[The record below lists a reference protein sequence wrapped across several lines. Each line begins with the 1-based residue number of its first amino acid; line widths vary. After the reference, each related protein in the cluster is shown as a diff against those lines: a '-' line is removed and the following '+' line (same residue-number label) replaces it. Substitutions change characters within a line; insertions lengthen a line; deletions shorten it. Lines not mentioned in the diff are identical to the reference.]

1 MRLIAFGDSFTYGH
15 GLKDCYEAG
24 TGAPGPIASRFA
36 YPQILGNLTNRK
48 TFNYSYPG
56 QSNKQMAKKAVDFE
70 FQEDD
75 WVIFMW
81 TFFDRHCVFE
91 NSTSPTKEISAWQ
104 ADDQLL
110 TQENIDVSDEEVRLA
125 KSYYTDF
132 YSDYDSA
139 LTNLMYINGT
149 HHVVNAQVD
158 RVIHLCVPDAVN
170 LLNTDN
176 VESHSSLQWTEH
188 SKYFKWNEVKPFDH
202 FKTYHMYERA
212 QDNWHPGATAHK
224 KFAEYLHILLG

>member
-1 MRLIAFGDSFTYGH
+1 MFEIYS
-15 GLKDCYEAG
+15 
-24 TGAPGPIASRFA
+24 
-36 YPQILGNLTNRK
+36 QINLELLEN
-48 TFNYSYPG
+48 
-56 QSNKQMAKKAVDFE
+56 
-70 FQEDD
+70 
-75 WVIFMW
+75 
-81 TFFDRHCVFE
+81 VFE
-91 NSTSPTKEISAWQ
+91 TDSLPVK
-104 ADDQLL
+104 L

-170 LLNTDN
+170 DLNTDN
-176 VESHSSLQWTEH
+176 PDSHSTLQWTEH

-212 QDNWHPGATAHK
+212 QDNWHPGAVAHK